1 MKLTKDSLQ
10 AIVQR
15 GKYID
20 KLQSEIKKL
29 EAHNEVLKKALV
41 KFDEDYK
48 KLIQEN
54 TNG

>member
-29 EAHNEVLKKALV
+29 RAHNKVLKEALV